1 MLSLSPLPSESIGYQ
16 PYTKTSTR
24 NPLNYILKD
33 QNALY
38 YECGYSSDNALYL
51 KCGSEAYFITDSR
64 YTVEAKEK
72 VRGAEV
78 ITASNLI
85 AAARKVMKKAKIK
98 KLHYDPKEW
107 SVNAFETFSAKSS
120 VVFKQRPDFSHKK
133 RIIKSDEELK
143 ILTQAAKLGKKAFK
157 TLAKEISSNGFGENE
172 YRLTYSAKS
181 ILSDF
186 GRYELSF
193 DPIVAV
199 DANAAKPHALPT
211 EKRLKKGD
219 LLLVDAGLKYR
230 RYCSDR
236 TRTVYAGKNFHF
248 DTAQQFKSRKI
259 QKAYDAVLK
268 AHDNAINK
276 ARSGMKAK
284 KVDALTRDI
293 IEKAGFGKYFV
304 HSTGHGVGL
313 DIHEM
318 PYISS
323 RSNTVI
329 EDGMVYTIEPGIY
342 IPGKFGIRI
351 EDMVAMVEGRA
362 VVL

>member
-1 MLSLSPLPSESIGYQ
+1 M
-16 PYTKTSTR
+16 
-24 NPLNYILKD
+24 NYILKD
-33 QNALY
+33 ENALY

-51 KCGSEAYFITDSR
+51 RCGSEAYFITDSR

-78 ITASNLI
+78 ITAPNLVR
-85 AAARKVMKKAKIK
+85 AARKVMQKAKLK
-98 KLHYDPKEW
+98 KVLYDPKEW
-107 SVNAFETFSAKSS
+107 SVSAFETLSIKSS
-120 VVFKQRPDFSHKK
+120 VTFKQMPGFSHKK

-143 ILTQAAKLGKKAFK
+143 ILTQAAKLGRKAFK
-157 TLAKEISSNGFGENE
+157 ALEREISKNGFGENE
-172 YRLTYSAKS
+172 YKLTYMAKS

-186 GRYELSF
+186 GNYDLSF
-193 DPIVAV
+193 DPIVAIN
-199 DANAAKPHALPT
+199 DNAAKPHALPT
-211 EKRLKKGD
+211 SNILKKED
-219 LLLVDAGLKYR
+219 LLLLDAGLKYR

-236 TRTVYAGKNFHF
+236 TRTVFAGKNFHF
-248 DTAQQFKSRKI
+248 DTKQQFKKRKI
-259 QKAYDAVLK
+259 QKAYDTVLK
-268 AHDNAINK
+268 AHDNAIYK

-293 IEKAGFGKYFV
+293 IEKAGFGKHFV

-323 RSNTVI
+323 RSNTII

-342 IPGKFGIRI
+342 IPGELGIRI
-351 EDMVAMVEGRA
+351 EDMVAMVGGKV

>member
-1 MLSLSPLPSESIGYQ
+1 M
-16 PYTKTSTR
+16 
-24 NPLNYILKD
+24 NYILKD
-33 QNALY
+33 ENALY
-38 YECGYSSDNALYL
+38 YECGYSNDNALYL

-64 YTVEAKEK
+64 YTVEAKGK
-72 VRGAEV
+72 VKGAEV
-78 ITASNLI
+78 ITAKNLVT
-85 AAARKVMKKAKIK
+85 AARKVMKKAKVK
-98 KLHYDPKEW
+98 KILFDPKEW
-107 SVNAFETFSAKSS
+107 SVHAFEAYSAKSR
-120 VVFKQRPDFSHKK
+120 VVFKQMPGFSHKK

-143 ILTQAAKLGKKAFK
+143 ILAQAAKLGRKAFK
-157 TLAKEISSNGFGENE
+157 ALEKDITENGFGENE
-172 YRLTYSAKS
+172 YRLTYRAKS
-181 ILSDF
+181 SLHDF
-186 GRYELSF
+186 GKYDLSF
-193 DPIVAV
+193 DPIVALN
-199 DANAAKPHALPT
+199 ANAAKPHAQPT
-211 EKRLKKGD
+211 GTKLKKGD

-248 DTAQQFKSRKI
+248 HAAQQFKSRKI
-259 QKAYDAVLK
+259 QKAYDTVLK
-268 AHDNAINK
+268 AHDNAIDK

-284 KVDALTRDI
+284 KVDALTRNI

-342 IPGKFGIRI
+342 IPGEFGIRI
-351 EDMVAMVEGRA
+351 EDMVAMVEGKA